1 MVKYK
6 SSDQNRGKQK
16 QKQSLVNKTQKNF
29 EKNGYVIV
37 PGNKELLNKIRKI
50 IFSNIK
56 NNKKIKNKN
65 DNEENITKI
74 FNNFHHYVSLKE
86 LNSLRFNIY
95 KKINI
100 GSVFSEI
107 YYAIAKEYLDD
118 LVGNELSMQKK
129 INLSIQM
136 PKDKDSLLDLH
147 SDIYAGES
155 PFQVVVW
162 IPLVDAYDTKSMFFT
177 KPKFNK
183 KMNEKLLNTNDFT
196 TKEMYNKN
204 KKNFEFLNIKF
215 GDILIFSP
223 IILHGNTINKTKESR
238 FSLNCRFKNL
248 LSPYDVTVKSHRN
261 IPNFYRP
268 LNIKPMTKIGFNY
281 LKKYSV

>member
-1 MVKYK
+1 M
-6 SSDQNRGKQK
+6 
-16 QKQSLVNKTQKNF
+16 NKTQKNF

-50 IFSNIK
+50 IFNNIK

-74 FNNFHHYVSLKE
+74 FNNFHHYVGLKE

-95 KKINI
+95 KKINV

-107 YYAIAKEYLDD
+107 YYKIAKEYLDD

-177 KPKFNK
+177 KPRFNK

-223 IILHGNTINKTKESR
+223 IILHGNTINKTKETR

-248 LSPYDVTVKSHRN
+248 LTPYDVTVKSHRN

>member
-1 MVKYK
+1 VK
-6 SSDQNRGKQK
+6 NIQK
-16 QKQSLVNKTQKNF
+16 DF
-29 EKNGYVIV
+29 EKNGYIV
-37 PGNKELLNKIRKI
+37 APGNKDLLNQIRKT

-56 NNKKIKNKN
+56 NIKKIKNKS
-65 DNEENITKI
+65 DDQENITKI
-74 FNNFHHYVSLKE
+74 FNNFHKIIKLKD
-86 LNSLRFNIY
+86 LNALRFNIY
-95 KKINI
+95 KKINTKKI
-100 GSVFSEI
+100 FSKI
-107 YYAIAKEYLDD
+107 YYEIAKEYLDQ

-162 IPLVDAYDTKSMFFT
+162 IPLVDAYETKSMFFT
-177 KPKFNK
+177 NPKSNK
-183 KMNEKLLNTNDFT
+183 KMNEQLLTTDKFT
-196 TKEMYNKN
+196 TKKMYDQN
-204 KKNFEFLNIKF
+204 KKNFNFLNVKF

-223 IILHGNTINKTKESR
+223 IILHGNTVNKTKETR
-238 FSLNCRFKNL
+238 FSLNCRFKSL

-281 LKKYSV
+281 LKKYSL

>member
-1 MVKYK
+1 MT
-6 SSDQNRGKQK
+6 DIQN
-16 QKQSLVNKTQKNF
+16 NF

-37 PGNKELLNKIRKI
+37 PGNKVLLNKIRKI
-50 IFSNIK
+50 IFQKIK
-56 NNKKIKNKN
+56 KNKKIKNKS
-65 DNEENITKI
+65 DDEYNITKI
-74 FNNFHHYVSLKE
+74 FNNFHKLINLKE

-95 KKINI
+95 KQINI
-100 GSVFSEI
+100 GDEFSKT
-107 YYAIAKEYLDD
+107 YYQIAKDYLDD

-162 IPLVDAYDTKSMFFT
+162 IPLVDAYDSKSMFFT
-177 KPKFNK
+177 KPSHNK
-183 KMNEKLLNTNDFT
+183 KMNEKLLNTNNYT

-204 KKNFEFLNIKF
+204 KKNFRFLNIKY

-223 IILHGNTINKTKESR
+223 LILHGNTINKTRETR
-238 FSLNCRFKNL
+238 FSLNCRFKSL
-248 LSPYDVTVKSHRN
+248 LTPYDVTVKSHRN
-261 IPNFYRP
+261 IPNFYKP
-268 LNIKPMTKIGFNY
+268 LNIKPITKIGFNY
-281 LKKYSV
+281 LKKYSI

>member
-1 MVKYK
+1 MKNISK
-6 SSDQNRGKQK
+6 S
-16 QKQSLVNKTQKNF
+16 F

-37 PGNKELLNKIRKI
+37 PGNNELLTRIRKI
-50 IFSNIK
+50 IFNNIK
-56 NNKKIKNKN
+56 NNKKIKNKS
-65 DNEENITKI
+65 DDEENITKV
-74 FNNFHHYVSLKE
+74 FNNFHNYVSLKK

-100 GSVFSEI
+100 GRIFSEI
-107 YYAIAKEYLDD
+107 YYKVARDYLDE

-136 PKDKDSLLDLH
+136 PNDKDSLLDLH

-162 IPLVDAYDTKSMFFT
+162 IPLVDAYKTKSMFFT
-177 KPKFNK
+177 KPGYNK
-183 KMNEKLLNTNDFT
+183 KMNEKLLNTNNFT
-196 TKEMYNKN
+196 TKKMYEKN
-204 KKNFEFLNIKF
+204 RKKFEFLNIKF
-215 GDILIFSP
+215 GEILIFSP
-223 IILHGNTINKTKESR
+223 LILHGNTINKTKETR
-238 FSLNCRFKNL
+238 FSLNCRFKSL
-248 LSPYDVTVKSHRN
+248 LTPYDVTVKSHRN

-281 LKKYSV
+281 LKKYST

>member
-1 MVKYK
+1 M
-6 SSDQNRGKQK
+6 
-16 QKQSLVNKTQKNF
+16 KNIQRKF

-37 PGNKELLNKIRKI
+37 PGNKKLLGKIRKV
-50 IFSNIK
+50 IFKIIK
-56 NNKKIKNKN
+56 NNKKIKNKS

-74 FNNFHHYVSLKE
+74 FNNFHNFINLKE

-100 GSVFSEI
+100 GNSFSEI
-107 YYAIAKEYLDD
+107 YYEIAKNYLNE

-136 PKDKDSLLDLH
+136 PKDKSSLLDLH

-162 IPLVDAYDTKSMFFT
+162 IPLVDAYDTKTMFFT
-177 KPKFNK
+177 KPSHNK
-183 KMNEKLLNTNDFT
+183 RMNEKLLNTNNFT

-204 KKNFEFLNIKF
+204 KKNFEFLNVKF

-223 IILHGNTINKTKESR
+223 LILHGNTMNKTKETR
-238 FSLNCRFKNL
+238 FSLNCRFKSL
-248 LSPYDVTVKSHRN
+248 LTPYDVTVKSHRN

-281 LKKYSV
+281 LKKYSK

>member
-1 MVKYK
+1 MSRIKE
-6 SSDQNRGKQK
+6 D
-16 QKQSLVNKTQKNF
+16 F
-29 EKNGYVIV
+29 EKNGYIIV
-37 PGNKELLNKIRKI
+37 PGNTVLLDNIRKI
-50 IFSNIK
+50 IFDEVKNSKNIK
-56 NNKKIKNKN
+56 NKKSTSKNIS
-65 DNEENITKI
+65 EIL
-74 FNNFHHYVSLKE
+74 NNFHKFFKVKE
-86 LNSLRFNIY
+86 INNLRFNLY
-95 KKINI
+95 NKINTKK
-100 GSVFSEI
+100 SFSEN
-107 YYAIAKEYLDD
+107 YYNIAKIYLDE

-136 PKDKDSLLDLH
+136 PNDKDSLLDLH

-162 IPLVDAYDTKSMFFT
+162 IPLVDTYDTKSMFFT

-183 KMNEKLLNTNDFT
+183 KMNEKLLNTYDFT

-204 KKNFEFLNIKF
+204 KKKFEFLKVNY
-215 GDILIFSP
+215 GEILIFSP
-223 IILHGNTINKTKESR
+223 LILHGNIMNKTKETR
-238 FSLNCRFKNL
+238 FSLNCRFKSL

>member
-1 MVKYK
+1 MK
-6 SSDQNRGKQK
+6 NI
-16 QKQSLVNKTQKNF
+16 QKNF

-37 PGNKELLNKIRKI
+37 PGNKKLLDKIRKI
-50 IFSNIK
+50 IFQKIK
-56 NNKKIKNKN
+56 NNKKIKNKSN
-65 DNEENITKI
+65 DEANITKV
-74 FNNFHHYVSLKE
+74 FNNFHNFVNLKE

-95 KKINI
+95 KKINV
-100 GSVFSEI
+100 GNVFSEI
-107 YYAIAKEYLDD
+107 YYEIAKDYLDE

-162 IPLVDAYDTKSMFFT
+162 IPLVDAYDTKTMFFT
-177 KPKFNK
+177 KPSHNK
-183 KMNEKLLNTNDFT
+183 IMNEKLLNTNNFT

-204 KKNFEFLNIKF
+204 KKNFEFLNVKF

-223 IILHGNTINKTKESR
+223 LILHGNTMNKTTETR
-238 FSLNCRFKNL
+238 FSLNCRFKSL
-248 LSPYDVTVKSHRN
+248 LTPYDVTVKSHRN

-281 LKKYSV
+281 LKKYST